1 MVRRHIRCPL
11 IQINE
16 YQGHAFFFLKKKSF
30 LATSQEHKYHM
41 TLVKLIENDS
51 NKLIIHKLILNKSS
65 YQTQPKCI
73 HRSLLCK
80 IPTVFRLA

>member
-16 YQGHAFFFLKKKSF
+16 YQRQAFFCLKKKRF
-30 LATSQEHKYHM
+30 LVTSQEHNYHM
-41 TLVKLIENDS
+41 TLVKLIEND
-51 NKLIIHKLILNKSS
+51 NNNLIIHKLILNKSS

-80 IPTVFRLA
+80 IPTVFRVA